1 MTYKSYS
8 SVHLYSLSNSLRTTW
23 NTYFITAFRIFCLVS
38 RTFITRSSARYR
50 ASQRSRLQLSVL
62 ILSGTKK
69 DLTVLTSHVD
79 IKAPL
84 YCSTILVLM
93 MLIFL
98 NGPVLWTWRKRGGYC
113 WNLPCVSLLSC
124 PRTIPR
130 IRPTLS
136 AFSRPE
142 RRGCRRRVF
151 TSATGDDAL
160 WTIRWNRVRV

>member
-1 MTYKSYS
+1 MEYLFYHGLPNILFSIKNFY
-8 SVHLYSLSNSLRTTW
+8 HSLISPLPC
-23 NTYFITAFRIFCLVS
+23 F
-38 RTFITRSSARYR
+38 
-50 ASQRSRLQLSVL
+50 RSRLQLSAL
-62 ILSGTKK
+62 ILSGRKK
-69 DLTVLTSHVD
+69 DLTVLTSHLD
-79 IKAPL
+79 IKAL
-84 YCSTILVLM
+84 FYCSTILVLM

-113 WNLPCVSLLSC
+113 WNRPCVSVSY

-130 IRPTLS
+130 VRPTLS